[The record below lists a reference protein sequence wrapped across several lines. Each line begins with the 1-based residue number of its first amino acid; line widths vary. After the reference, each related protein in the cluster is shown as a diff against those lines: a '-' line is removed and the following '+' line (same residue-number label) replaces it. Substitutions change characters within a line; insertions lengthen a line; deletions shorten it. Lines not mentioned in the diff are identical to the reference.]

1 MTVRP
6 PGTVVFDC
14 GAVLCQWQP
23 LALMRDFLPQWAHD
37 DVSAR
42 RVMDMLFA
50 DAARGTDWAS
60 FDRGEVEPEAL
71 AAHLAARTGYPRAA
85 LTSLIDAIAPRLE
98 RLPDTWALLP
108 RLRARGHR
116 LGLLSNMPRLFADH
130 LEATHPDFALFDA
143 RVWSGRVGHKKP
155 EPALFELARS
165 ALSLDLAHMVFIDDH
180 AAICEAAQAQGWST
194 IRFEDAAQCERALVE
209 RGWL

>member
-1 MTVRP
+1 MSAQP

-23 LALMRDFLPQWAHD
+23 LALMREFLPQWAHD
-37 DVSAR
+37 EASAR
-42 RVMDMLFA
+42 AVMDTLFA

-60 FDRGEVEPEAL
+60 FDRGEVEPDAL
-71 AAHLAARTGYPRAA
+71 SAHLAARTGYPRAA
-85 LTSLIDAIAPRLE
+85 ITALIESIPSRLE

-116 LGLLSNMPRLFADH
+116 LGVLSNMPRPFADH
-130 LEATHPDFALFDA
+130 LEATHPDFAAFDVK
-143 RVWSGRVGHKKP
+143 VWSGRVGHKKP
-155 EPALFELARS
+155 EPALFEWART
-165 ALSLDLAHMVFIDDH
+165 ALSLDLDRMVFIDDH
-180 AAICEAAQAQGWST
+180 AAICEAAQAQGWHT
-194 IRFEDAAQCERALVE
+194 IRFDDAAQCERELRE